1 MGAGKARELLGLL
14 DDTGLSLRKRDVPF
28 ALVLDELDG
37 DLAPSWLLLFLV
49 VVLLFIVLLLSPAPR
64 WGSRGLVRRRLFR
77 RPPAP
82 LRSPIDA
89 GYRRRFVLGLQLK
102 QGWHASPLR

>member
-37 DLAPSWLLLFLV
+37 DLAPSWLLLSLV
-49 VVLLFIVLLLSPAPR
+49 VGLLELALLGVFGFSLACFS
-64 WGSRGLVRRRLFR
+64 FNN
-77 RPPAP
+77 
-82 LRSPIDA
+82 
-89 GYRRRFVLGLQLK
+89 F
-102 QGWHASPLR
+102 